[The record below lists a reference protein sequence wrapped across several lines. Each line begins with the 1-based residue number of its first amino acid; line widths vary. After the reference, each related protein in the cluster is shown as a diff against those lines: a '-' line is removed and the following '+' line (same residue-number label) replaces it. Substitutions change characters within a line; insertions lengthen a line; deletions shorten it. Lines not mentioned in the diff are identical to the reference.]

1 MIVLASQSPRR
12 RELLQRAGWT
22 LEIVPSTA
30 DESIDPLLDPEALA
44 RSIAERKADEVFRRI
59 RPTVPLLAADTLVF
73 YKGKALGKPDDETHA
88 RKMLEQLSGAVHEV
102 VTGVVVV
109 APSGRKSRLA
119 VKTSVRFRAME
130 EHEILRYIATG
141 EPMDRAGAYAI
152 QGIGGFMVE
161 SLEGSYT
168 NVVGLPLGESIEM
181 LRAMGGRP

>member
-12 RELLQRAGWT
+12 RELLQRAGWN

-30 DESIDPLLDPEALA
+30 DESIDPLLKPESLA
-44 RSIAERKADEVFRRI
+44 RSIAERKADEVFQRL

-73 YKGKALGKPDDETHA
+73 FEGKALGKPDDKAHA
-88 RKMLEQLSGAVHEV
+88 KRMLTQLSGAVHTV
-102 VTGVVVV
+102 ITGVVVV

-119 VKTSVRFRAME
+119 VRTDVRFRKLE
-130 EHEILRYIATG
+130 EQEIVRYIDTG
-141 EPMDRAGAYAI
+141 EPLDRAGSYAI

-181 LRAMGGRP
+181 LLAMGGRP